1 MMKVEWKVAM
11 MVGMTEIVTAVERV
25 ALTDLM
31 SVCGKADVKDLT
43 MVVEKVGLL
52 VVSMVYTWAAMMAA
66 LIQAVC

>member
-1 MMKVEWKVAM
+1 MKVEWKVAM